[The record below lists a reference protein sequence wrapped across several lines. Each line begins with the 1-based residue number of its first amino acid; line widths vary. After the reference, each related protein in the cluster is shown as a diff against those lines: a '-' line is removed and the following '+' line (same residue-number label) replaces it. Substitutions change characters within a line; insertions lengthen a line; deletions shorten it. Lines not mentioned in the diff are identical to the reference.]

1 MAVAKDE
8 DNVVIKHTLYRVA
21 TIHMLAVFEPESIAL
36 TQNDDQQL
44 QYIRG
49 IPNLDLQPFIID
61 GFSFSCDISTE
72 VISPYLPSIKRPTA
86 FEALHILSYP
96 SIRPISQLISSKMV
110 WAGIRQDL
118 NRWPR
123 SCEIFQWAKISA
135 NSSRRMDG
143 SITCTSTS
151 SNFLSAKGSSNAWWL
166 WRDPSLTF
174 ARVLIDSWL
183 TITTVQAART
193 RSLFWIS

>member
-1 MAVAKDE
+1 MVTKL
-8 DNVVIKHTLYRVA
+8 TLYRVA
-21 TIHMLAVFEPESIAL
+21 TIGMLAVFEPESIAL

-44 QYIRG
+44 QYIPS
-49 IPNLDLQPFIID
+49 IPNVDLQPFISD
-61 GFSFSCDISTE
+61 GFSFSCYISTGA
-72 VISPYLPSIKRPTA
+72 ISPYLRSIQRPTA
-86 FEALHILSYP
+86 FEAFHILSYP
-96 SIRPISQLISSKMV
+96 SVRPISQLISSKMV

-151 SNFLSAKGSSNAWWL
+151 SNFLSAKGSSDA
-166 WRDPSLTF
+166 
-174 ARVLIDSWL
+174 
-183 TITTVQAART
+183 
-193 RSLFWIS
+193 